1 VPRQNLNGIIFSTTT
16 ESQSRLPDE
25 SFNKKPNSAIKGQK
39 KAKWLFKGR
48 WKSQTMF
55 VTLLFRCHKETS
67 KLQEYYWTFFSQL
80 RLSLACHC
88 TVAHYWCSD
97 DISLWDYTL
106 WVQWCHRWHGGPS
119 ATFCTHTK
127 VKRVAVTTKQDL
139 TQQIFLHFK
148 LLLISRNWPDGL
160 VVWRMQTNCR
170 SLHLWLVRSGHVF
183 TCDYHICLRLRDSL
197 AVDRSITDFKNPYME
212 VDIVLRAFFSLWN
225 WDIL

>member
-1 VPRQNLNGIIFSTTT
+1 MFFLTAWFLITSLKQNMCTNQIERNQFLQVGILHFISDD
-16 ESQSRLPDE
+16 SL
-25 SFNKKPNSAIKGQK
+25 
-39 KAKWLFKGR
+39 
-48 WKSQTMF
+48 
-55 VTLLFRCHKETS
+55 
-67 KLQEYYWTFFSQL
+67 
-80 RLSLACHC
+80 LSLVTVQYIHITCHHKFLLLSI
-88 TVAHYWCSD
+88 T
-97 DISLWDYTL
+97 
-106 WVQWCHRWHGGPS
+106 RW
-119 ATFCTHTK
+119 F
-127 VKRVAVTTKQDL
+127 VRKRVAVATKQDL

-160 VVWRMQTNCR
+160 VVWRMQTICR